1 MIFLYLGGVDGNNN
15 FENLNLTV
23 WGQIFYWN
31 GTFILET
38 MVLTSSINRSPK
50 NLRGM
55 MFAKQIGEHWSC
67 GVVMN
72 GSKSACVWKA
82 RNYCLGIFMSYH
94 CGSFSWRVQ
103 NILRRQILCASTAL
117 SGCVRRSL
125 SSWGSV
131 LWPLSFGFTPCSSF
145 HWAEPNFDRE
155 AGKATMKRV
164 SGSKLVE
171 AEVSII
177 ETIGLRGEQR
187 GPVGRTAI
195 LTTAPFWHQDS
206 QSNFASMWLE
216 TASSIFKQFQLR

>member
-1 MIFLYLGGVDGNNN
+1 
-15 FENLNLTV
+15 
-23 WGQIFYWN
+23 
-31 GTFILET
+31 
-38 MVLTSSINRSPK
+38 
-50 NLRGM
+50 
-55 MFAKQIGEHWSC
+55 
-67 GVVMN
+67 MN
-72 GSKSACVWKA
+72 GSKPACVWKA

-94 CGSFSWRVQ
+94 YGFFSWRVQ

-131 LWPLSFGFTPCSSF
+131 LWPLSFGFSPCSSF

-155 AGKATMKRV
+155 AGKPTMKRV
-164 SGSKLVE
+164 SISGSKLVE

-177 ETIGLRGEQR
+177 ETSGLRGEQR
-187 GPVGRTAI
+187 GPADRTAI

-216 TASSIFKQFQLR
+216 NASSIFKQLR